1 MSDTNYKA
9 IVFTIKNLRK
19 IEKADRLLATSIFG
33 NNVIVGIDT
42 KEGQKGLYFPLESQ
56 IGLEFAVAN
65 DLLRRKNPET
75 GKAEGGMF
83 DENRRVR
90 AQIFRG
96 ERSMGFWIPIES
108 LNKLAQGF
116 DNQIEDLKDGEEILE
131 FNGHEIAKK
140 YIPRNTKGQSSV
152 SNNNQG
158 KKKESKVIEGQF
170 RFHKDTAQLGKNMHR
185 IEPDDLI
192 AITYKYHG
200 TSAIAANVL
209 VKREM
214 TWKYKLVKAI
224 NKLLGLKAS
233 FEHYDYLYASRTVVK
248 NDTNHPGWY
257 GEDLW
262 TAAGK
267 KYFEGNLKQGETIY
281 YEIVGYTEGGKAI
294 QKGYDY
300 GCKVGEYFPIIYRI
314 TYTLPDNTVVELP
327 WHQVEERAKQLGV
340 KSALTL
346 YYGKAVDLIDTSEDS
361 LTTLDNWQERVL
373 KHLQDTYLEKDCIFH
388 PKGVPAEGICVRKEG
403 LELDTFKLKSF
414 RFLQKETE
422 DLDKGEID
430 LETEQSQENEQ

>member
-9 IVFTIKNLRK
+9 IVFTIKTLRK

-56 IGLEFAVAN
+56 IGLDFAVAN

-96 ERSMGFWIPIES
+96 EKSMGFWIPIES
-108 LNKLAQGF
+108 LNKLSQGF
-116 DNQIEDLKDGEEILE
+116 DTQIEDLKEGDEISE
-131 FNGHEIAKK
+131 FNGFVISKK
-140 YIPRNTKGQSSV
+140 YVPHNTRTPGQT
-152 SNNNQG
+152 
-158 KKKESKVIEGQF
+158 KEQKAAKVKVSKVIEGQF
-170 RFHKDTAQLGKNMHR
+170 RFHKDTAQLGKNMHK
-185 IEPDDLI
+185 IDPDSLI

-200 TSAIAANVL
+200 TSAITANVL
-209 VKREM
+209 VKHNPGWFR
-214 TWKYKLVKAI
+214 TLI
-224 NKLLGLKAS
+224 SKLLNGHSDFKK
-233 FEHYDYLYASRTVVK
+233 YDYLYASRSVVK
-248 NDTNHPGWY
+248 NDSTHPGY
-257 GEDLW
+257 YREDLW
-262 TAAGK
+262 TATGK
-267 KYFEGNLKQGETIY
+267 KYFEGNLKQGETVY
-281 YEIVGYTEGGKAI
+281 YEIVGYTSEGRAI

-300 GCKVGEYFPIIYRI
+300 GCKVGECLPIIYRI
-314 TYTLPDNTVVELP
+314 TYTLSDNTVVELP

-346 YYGKAVDLIDTSEDS
+346 YYGKAADFIDFEAVTDDEWREGLLKQLQED
-361 LTTLDNWQERVL
+361 
-373 KHLQDTYLEKDCIFH
+373 YLEKDCIFH

-422 DLDKGEID
+422 QLDKGEID
-430 LETEQSQENEQ
+430 LETQQSEENE